1 MTPGFKQETTN
12 PARILVVDDD
22 REMSQ
27 FLADVLGEEGY
38 RVEMVHDGPS
48 AVERYR
54 ADSFDL
60 TITDLMMPRMRG
72 TELVRQLKE
81 IDAHALVLLIT
92 AFGSIESAVE
102 AMHAGAFHYVTKPF
116 RTDEILLQVKRA
128 LEQRS
133 LQSEVERLRQQVHSR
148 FGFENI
154 IGQSARMR
162 EIFELVAH
170 VSDLTVN
177 VLIVGE
183 SGTGKEMIARA
194 IHQNSARAAKSFIP
208 INCAAIP
215 ETLLESELFGYVRGA
230 FTDARKDRRGLF
242 QAASGGLLFLDEIS
256 EIPLSLQAKLLRVI
270 EDKEVRPLGTNQSEK
285 VDARLVS
292 ACNRDPELLV
302 QEGRFRQD
310 LYYRLNVI
318 RMDLPPLRERADDIP
333 ILIEHFMRKFSEQS
347 QRKLDGIEP
356 EALAAL
362 TNYHWPGNIRELE
375 HTIERAVLLG
385 KESRIGLQDFSPSLV
400 ARNDNVLP
408 LADALAKSYT
418 LKDLEKEYIMRVME
432 IAGGNKTEAAKTL
445 GVDRTTLYRKLEEYK
460 VKS

>member
-1 MTPGFKQETTN
+1 MTSGFDQQTINRAK
-12 PARILVVDDD
+12 ILVVDDD
-22 REMSQ
+22 REMCQ
-27 FLADVLGEEGY
+27 FLADLLGEEGY
-38 RVEMVHDGPS
+38 LVETVHDGAS

-54 ADSFDL
+54 ANTFDL

-116 RTDEILLQVKRA
+116 RTEEILLQVNRA

-148 FGFENI
+148 YGFENI

-170 VSDLTVN
+170 VSDLAVN

-194 IHQNSARAAKSFIP
+194 IHQNSARAARSFIP

-242 QAASGGLLFLDEIS
+242 QAANGGVLFLDEIS

-270 EDKEVRPLGTNQSEK
+270 EDKEVRPLGTNQGEK

-292 ACNRDPELLV
+292 ACNRDPESLV

-318 RMDLPPLRERADDIP
+318 RIDLPPLRERTEDIP
-333 ILIEHFMRKFSEQS
+333 ILIEHFMRKFSEQIH
-347 QRKLDGIEP
+347 RKLEGIEP
-356 EALAAL
+356 EALDAL

-385 KESRIGLQDFSPSLV
+385 KEARIGLQDFPPSLV
-400 ARNDNVLP
+400 ARNDHVLP
-408 LADALAKSYT
+408 LADAIAKSYT

-432 IAGGNKTEAAKTL
+432 TVGGNKTEAAKTL

-460 VKS
+460 VKG

>member
-1 MTPGFKQETTN
+1 MTSGFDQQTINRAK
-12 PARILVVDDD
+12 ILVVDDD
-22 REMSQ
+22 REMCQ
-27 FLADVLGEEGY
+27 FLADLLGEEGY
-38 RVEMVHDGPS
+38 LVETVHDGAS

-54 ADSFDL
+54 ANTFDL

-116 RTDEILLQVKRA
+116 RTEEILLQVNRA

-133 LQSEVERLRQQVHSR
+133 LQSEVERLRQQVHGR
-148 FGFENI
+148 YGFENI

-170 VSDLTVN
+170 VSDLAVN

-194 IHQNSARAAKSFIP
+194 IHQNSARAARSFIP

-242 QAASGGLLFLDEIS
+242 QAANGGVLFLDEIS

-270 EDKEVRPLGTNQSEK
+270 EDKEVRPLGTNQGEK

-292 ACNRDPELLV
+292 ACNRDPESLV

-318 RMDLPPLRERADDIP
+318 RIDLPPLRERTEDIP
-333 ILIEHFMRKFSEQS
+333 ILIEHFMRKFSEQIH
-347 QRKLDGIEP
+347 RKLEGIEP
-356 EALAAL
+356 EALDAL

-385 KESRIGLQDFSPSLV
+385 KEARIGLQDFPPSLV
-400 ARNDNVLP
+400 ARNDHVLP
-408 LADALAKSYT
+408 LADAVAKSYT

-432 IAGGNKTEAAKTL
+432 TVGGNKTEAAKTL

-460 VKS
+460 VKG

>member
-1 MTPGFKQETTN
+1 VTPGFKQETTN

-27 FLADVLGEEGY
+27 FLADVLREEGY

-162 EIFELVAH
+162 EIFELIAH

-302 QEGRFRQD
+302 QEGRFRD

-318 RMDLPPLRERADDIP
+318 RMDLPPLRERVDDIP

-385 KESRIGLQDFSPSLV
+385 KESRIGLQDFPPSLV

-418 LKDLEKEYIMRVME
+418 LRDLEKEYIMRVME
-432 IAGGNKTEAAKTL
+432 IVGGNKTEAAKTL

>member
-1 MTPGFKQETTN
+1 M
-12 PARILVVDDD
+12 L
-22 REMSQ
+22 S
-27 FLADVLGEEGY
+27 Y
-38 RVEMVHDGPS
+38 
-48 AVERYR
+48 
-54 ADSFDL
+54 
-60 TITDLMMPRMRG
+60 
-72 TELVRQLKE
+72 
-81 IDAHALVLLIT
+81 DAHALVLLIT

-128 LEQRS
+128 LEQRN

-148 FGFENI
+148 YGFENI

-170 VSDLTVN
+170 VSDLAVN
-177 VLIVGE
+177 ILIVGE

-242 QAASGGLLFLDEIS
+242 QAASGGVLFLDEIS

-270 EDKEVRPLGTNQSEK
+270 EDKEVRPLGTNQGEK

-318 RMDLPPLRERADDIP
+318 RIDLPPLRERAEDIP
-333 ILIEHFMRKFSEQS
+333 VLIEHFMRKFSGQV
-347 QRKLDGIEP
+347 QHKLDGIEP
-356 EALAAL
+356 EALTAL
-362 TNYHWPGNIRELE
+362 INYHWPGNVRELE
-375 HTIERAVLLG
+375 HTIERAVLLA
-385 KESRIGLQDFSPSLV
+385 KESRIGLQDFPPSLV
-400 ARNDNVLP
+400 ARNNVLP
-408 LADALAKSYT
+408 LADAIAKSYT
-418 LKDLEKEYIMRVME
+418 LKDLEKEYIMRAME
-432 IAGGNKTEAAKTL
+432 TVGGNKTEAAKIL

-460 VKS
+460 LKS